1 MYISIKNIRL
11 ASSEPVNKGSSPAA
25 SWQENKEL
33 GTMAVGA
40 LRRSVVTTWE
50 TVEVQGVSS
59 HLALQL
65 SVTSQPGLAAC
76 PSCPQL

>member
-11 ASSEPVNKGSSPAA
+11 ASSEPMNKGSSPAA

-50 TVEVQGVSS
+50 TVGGSTRRVQP
-59 HLALQL
+59 
-65 SVTSQPGLAAC
+65 PGIAV
-76 PSCPQL
+76 